1 MTFRGFTQQLA
12 PSQFGPPTGE
22 VAIGAAESQGTAGVA
37 AEADHVHAFPAA
49 PAGDGATT
57 SLPGDTEAD
66 GTATTPARSDHRH
79 GREAAAAL
87 AAPTAP
93 TLGTVYQNTT
103 GAPLAI
109 TLAITI
115 TPSSTGAVTVTLG
128 VGTTTTPA
136 AATVAEVAASGPT
149 LTLPL
154 TFIVPP
160 DAYYQ
165 LDATTNGGTVTIA
178 TVTGATL

>member
-66 GTATTPARSDHRH
+66 GTATTPARAR
-79 GREAAAAL
+79 R
-87 AAPTAP
+87 
-93 TLGTVYQNTT
+93 
-103 GAPLAI
+103 
-109 TLAITI
+109 
-115 TPSSTGAVTVTLG
+115 
-128 VGTTTTPA
+128 
-136 AATVAEVAASGPT
+136 AATCSGRAG
-149 LTLPL
+149 
-154 TFIVPP
+154 PP
-160 DAYYQ
+160 RRNRSSARY
-165 LDATTNGGTVTIA
+165 G
-178 TVTGATL
+178 